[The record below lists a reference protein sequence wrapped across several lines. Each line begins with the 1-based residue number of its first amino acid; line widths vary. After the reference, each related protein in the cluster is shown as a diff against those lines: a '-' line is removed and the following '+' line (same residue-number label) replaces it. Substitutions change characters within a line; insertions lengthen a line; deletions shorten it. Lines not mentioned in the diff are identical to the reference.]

1 MHAQSSCDIKQD
13 FNTFSKV
20 KIRFDGIKSRF
31 KMISR
36 AVGDISRVPESTGT
50 RVYIKTGSRAKR
62 YLGF

>member
-1 MHAQSSCDIKQD
+1 MHSLPVTKKQD

-20 KIRFDGIKSRF
+20 KIRFDGIESRF
-31 KMISR
+31 KMISPR